1 MAMNTDTMPNVEEIT
16 DLLGKLVGRHE
27 GDSILLHVLIAL
39 LEDKGVLAPGEV
51 DAAAGRFLRER
62 GHEHFVEQWG
72 HELGGGMYEGM
83 ALSHL
88 Q

>member
-1 MAMNTDTMPNVEEIT
+1 MNTDTIPNVEEIT

-27 GDSILLHVLIAL
+27 GDSILLHILIAL

-51 DAAAGRFLRER
+51 DAAVGRFLRER

-72 HELGGGMYEGM
+72 DDLGGGMYEGM
-83 ALSHL
+83 ALSQL